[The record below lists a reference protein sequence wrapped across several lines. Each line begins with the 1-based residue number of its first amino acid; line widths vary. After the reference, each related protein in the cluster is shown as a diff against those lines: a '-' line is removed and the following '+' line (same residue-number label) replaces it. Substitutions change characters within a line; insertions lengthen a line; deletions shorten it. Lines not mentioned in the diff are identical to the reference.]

1 MGISSP
7 MADRMI
13 LELAVSV
20 LLNPEDMGFYI
31 GPYYIEADNMNSMN
45 AHTFIVKLWFV
56 MLQLNVF
63 TPFKK

>member
-1 MGISSP
+1 
-7 MADRMI
+7 MI

-20 LLNPEDMGFYI
+20 LLNSEDMGFYI
-31 GPYYIEADNMNSMN
+31 GPYYIEADNLNTMN